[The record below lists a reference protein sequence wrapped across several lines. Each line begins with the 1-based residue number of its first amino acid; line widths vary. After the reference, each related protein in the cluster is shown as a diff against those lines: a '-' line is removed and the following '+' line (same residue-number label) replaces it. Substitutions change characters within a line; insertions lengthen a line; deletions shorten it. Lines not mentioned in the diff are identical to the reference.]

1 MKMRKIAFIG
11 CGSMAEAM
19 ISGIIANN
27 YVQADQITIM
37 NKNNHERR
45 MEMVDKYGIRATTDY
60 HQLLQDASIIVLA
73 VKPQHIFEA
82 LSAAKPFINKK
93 KLILSVA
100 AGITTHT
107 IEDIIGEAI
116 PIVRSMPNTSAAVGK
131 SATAMSMNSHTSER
145 QIKTA
150 KELLET
156 FGNAIIVEE
165 AQLDSVT
172 GLSGSGPAYIYYL
185 VEAMEEAAA
194 KIGLDQTSAKA
205 LIVQTLS
212 GAAEMLQQSPKSPAT
227 LRKEVTSPG
236 GTTEAGLQVLQA
248 HKVNE
253 AIMDCIIAASE
264 KSKQLGKKLTAEAK

>member
-1 MKMRKIAFIG
+1 MRKIAFIG

-27 YVQADQITIM
+27 YVQADQIMIM

-45 MEMVDKYGIRATTDY
+45 QEMVDKYGIRATTDY
-60 HQLLQDASIIVLA
+60 HQLLQDASIVVLA

-93 KLILSVA
+93 MLILSVA

-131 SATAMSMNSHTSER
+131 SATAMSMNSYTSER

-165 AQLDSVT
+165 EQLDSVT

-205 LIVQTLS
+205 LIIQTLS

-236 GTTEAGLQVLQA
+236 GTTEAGLQVLQS

-253 AIMDCIIAASE
+253 AMINCIIAASE